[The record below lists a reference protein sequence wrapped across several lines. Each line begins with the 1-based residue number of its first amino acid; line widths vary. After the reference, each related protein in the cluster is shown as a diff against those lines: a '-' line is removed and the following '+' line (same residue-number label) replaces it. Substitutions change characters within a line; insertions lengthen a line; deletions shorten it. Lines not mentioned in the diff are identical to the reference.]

1 MSGFFSHFQFGHA
14 LFFALLVLLPL
25 LWLDRGRLSP
35 PAILWRSIVLLLL
48 IFALAD
54 PRDLEPTPSSK
65 PAGERVFAFDLSRSV
80 PEEMRLWMARQNMT
94 PGAADR
100 VFVFGGAAEEVKDW
114 EGRLRGEA
122 SSEGIKPEQT
132 NLEAL
137 FAALLRLPR
146 RERSVFL
153 FTDGWQTEG
162 DAERLL
168 PSLAQA
174 VIKVYPVLPPERPAA
189 ANVAVK
195 KIVAPN
201 EGAKG
206 EAINLKV
213 VVENDDRKEIE
224 GNLVLKRNGQPLKS
238 EAVRLKPGS
247 QMFTYQTALG
257 DGPLLSYQAEFTPR
271 RADADLFLEDS
282 QATAWVAVQSKEKV
296 LLLNGRAGEG
306 NYLAEMLKRRGF
318 EVTSVI
324 AGGSPPSPDGYGIAI
339 LNNVEK
345 GKLSPAY
352 LGAIERRVN
361 AGNGLLVLGDENGL
375 PPGGYRQTP
384 VGPVLPVE
392 VTEPK
397 QEDTNRAVLL
407 VIDKSTSM
415 DPSENRFKENR
426 LLYAKRT
433 ATALLGQLREEDFI
447 GVIAV
452 DTRPS
457 TIVPMVPVK
466 NARPAFGRQM
476 DGLIPKG
483 NSYLLPGLEEAMK
496 QLQKQPAGRKHVI
509 LLTDADEIRGNPSEY
524 IDLVTYMKSE
534 GKIRVS
540 AVGIG
545 NGVNE
550 AFIKR
555 IATYGDGASHIAKNL
570 SELPQI
576 VFQIVAQKA
585 PEAPLQEKDFHS
597 VAARDSQILAGL
609 PDSYPPVQGYVETE
623 LKKGARLDL
632 SLPRDGK
639 NSPLM
644 ASWRYGKGR
653 AAVFTADQAGRWSR
667 DWIPWAGLERFWGK
681 VFDWLRPER
690 EMLPAHEARINLVDH
705 RPVLNFYLY
714 SQESDGN
721 IFRYSYS
728 GSKDAQGDGL
738 LKRVAPG
745 HYRSE
750 LPFNAPG
757 DYRVAPKE
765 ERRGR
770 IVDYPIVGY
779 TLPVEAKGDVFK
791 DGFNLRLLE
800 EIARSTGGT
809 INPGPEKEQKTEYIA
824 VKVTFLRSYFIF
836 LAALLFLME
845 VFFRRFFLREI

>member
-1 MSGFFSHFQFGHA
+1 MSRLFAQFEFGQA
-14 LFFALLVLLPL
+14 LFFVLLVLLPL
-25 LWLDRGRLSP
+25 LWLGRRGLSRT
-35 PAILWRSIVLLLL
+35 AIFWRSIVLLLL

-54 PRDLEPTPSSK
+54 PRELERTPSSN

-80 PEEMRLWMARQNMT
+80 PEEMRLWMAQQNMI
-94 PGAADR
+94 PGAGDR
-100 VFVFGGAAEEVKDW
+100 VFVFGGATEEAKDW
-114 EGRLRGEA
+114 ERLLKGEA
-122 SSEGIKPEQT
+122 SIERIKPEQT

-146 RERSVFL
+146 RERNVFL

-162 DAERLL
+162 NAERLL

-174 VIKVYPVLPPERPAA
+174 GVRIYPVLPPERPAA
-189 ANVAVK
+189 PNVAVK

-206 EAINLKV
+206 EALNLKV
-213 VVENDDRKEIE
+213 IVENHDRKEID
-224 GNLVLKRNGQPLKS
+224 GNLLLKRNGQPLKS

-247 QMFTYQTALG
+247 QMFSYPAALG
-257 DGPLLSYQAEFTPR
+257 DGPLLSFQAEFSPR
-271 RADADLFLEDS
+271 RADADRFSEDN

-296 LLLNGRAGEG
+296 LLLNGRSGEG

-324 AGGSPPSPDGYGIAI
+324 AGGSPPSPIGYGVVI
-339 LNNVEK
+339 LNNVQREV
-345 GKLSPAY
+345 LSPDY
-352 LGAIERRVN
+352 LGAIERHVS
-361 AGNGLLVLGDENGL
+361 AGNGLLVLGDESGL
-375 PPGGYRQTP
+375 PPAAYRQTP
-384 VGPVLPVE
+384 IGPVLPVE
-392 VTEPK
+392 ITEPK

-452 DTRPS
+452 DTKPS
-457 TIVPMVPVK
+457 TIVPVVPVK
-466 NARPAFGRQM
+466 QARRAFGRQM
-476 DGLIPKG
+476 DGLIAKG

-496 QLQKQPAGRKHVI
+496 QLRKQPAGRKHVI
-509 LLTDADEIRGNPSEY
+509 LLTDADEIRGNASEY
-524 IDLVTYMKSE
+524 IDLVTYMKTE

-555 IATYGDGASHIAKNL
+555 IATYGDGVPHIAKNL

-576 VFQIVAQKA
+576 LFQLVAQKT
-585 PEAPLQEKDFHS
+585 PEAPRQQKDF
-597 VAARDSQILAGL
+597 VPAAARGSEILAGL
-609 PDSYPPVQGYVETE
+609 PDSYPPVQDYVETE

-653 AAVFTADQAGRWSR
+653 AAVFTADQAGRWSK

-705 RPVLNFYLY
+705 RPVLDFYLY

-721 IFRYSYS
+721 IFRYSFS
-728 GSKDAQGDGL
+728 GSKGAQGDGI

-745 HYRSE
+745 HYQSD
-750 LPFNAPG
+750 LPFTAAG

-770 IVDYPIVGY
+770 IVDYPVVGY

-800 EIARSTGGT
+800 QIARSTGGT
-809 INPGPEKEQKTEYIA
+809 INPGPEQEQKTEYDV

>member
-1 MSGFFSHFQFGHA
+1 MSRFVSHLQFGQA
-14 LFFALLVLLPL
+14 LFFALLILLPL
-25 LWLDRGRLSP
+25 LWFGRRRLSL
-35 PAILWRSIVLLLL
+35 PAILWRSVVLLLL

-54 PRDLEPTPSSK
+54 PRELEQTPANK

-80 PEEMRLWMARQNMT
+80 PEEMRLWMARTEMI
-94 PGAADR
+94 PRAGDR
-100 VFVFGGAAEEVKDW
+100 VFIFGGAAEEVKDW
-114 EGRLRGEA
+114 EGRFRGEA
-122 SSEGIKPEQT
+122 SIEAIKPEET
-132 NLEAL
+132 NLETL
-137 FAALLRLPR
+137 FSSLLRLPW
-146 RERSVFL
+146 RERNVFL

-174 VIKVYPVLPPERPAA
+174 GIKIYPVLPPERPAA

-195 KIVAPN
+195 KIVVPN
-201 EGAKG
+201 EAAQG
-206 EAINLKV
+206 EAVNLNV
-213 VVENDDRKEIE
+213 LVENNDRKEID
-224 GNLVLKRNGQPLKS
+224 GTLVLKRNGQTLKS
-238 EAVRLKPGS
+238 EPVRLKPGS
-247 QMFTYQTALG
+247 QMLSHRTTIG
-257 DGPLLSYQAEFTPR
+257 EGPLVSFQAEFTPR
-271 RADADLFLEDS
+271 RADADRFSEDN

-318 EVTSVI
+318 EVTSAI
-324 AGGSPPSPDGYGIAI
+324 AGGAPPSPDGYGIVI

-345 GKLSPAY
+345 DKLSPAY
-352 LGAIERRVN
+352 LGAVERHVS
-361 AGNGLLVLGDENGL
+361 AGNGLLVLGDESGL
-375 PPGGYRQTP
+375 PPAAYRETP
-384 VGPVLPVE
+384 IGPVLPVE
-392 VTEPK
+392 ITEPK

-452 DTRPS
+452 DTKPS

-466 NARPAFGRQM
+466 QARPAFGRQM
-476 DGLIPKG
+476 DGLIAKG

-496 QLQKQPAGRKHVI
+496 QLQKQAASRKHVI
-509 LLTDADEIRGNPSEY
+509 LLTDADEIRGNASEY
-524 IDLVTYMKSE
+524 IDLVTYMKTE

-576 VFQIVAQKA
+576 LFQLVAQKT
-585 PEAPLQEKDFHS
+585 PEAPRQQKDFHP

-609 PDSYPPVQGYVETE
+609 PEAFPPVKGYVETE

-639 NSPLM
+639 NSPLL

-653 AAVFTADQAGRWSR
+653 AAVFTADQAGRWSK

-705 RPVLNFYLY
+705 RPVLDFYLY

-721 IFRYSYS
+721 IFRYSFS
-728 GSKDAQGDGL
+728 GSKGSQGDGIL
-738 LKRVAPG
+738 NRVAPG

-757 DYRVAPKE
+757 DYRVALKE

-770 IVDYPIVGY
+770 IVDYPVVGY

-800 EIARSTGGT
+800 QIARSTGGI
-809 INPGPEKEQKTEYIA
+809 INPGPEQEQKTEYTA

>member
-1 MSGFFSHFQFGHA
+1 MSGFFSHFQFGQA

-25 LWLDRGRLSP
+25 LWLGRRRLFP

-54 PRDLEPTPSSK
+54 PRETEETHSST
-65 PAGERVFAFDLSRSV
+65 PAGEAVFAFDLSRSV
-80 PEEMRLWMARQNMT
+80 PGEMRLWMARQNII
-94 PGAADR
+94 PRAGDR
-100 VFVFGGAAEEVKDW
+100 VFIFGGAVEEVKDW
-114 EGRLRGEA
+114 ESRLRGEA
-122 SSEGIKPEQT
+122 SIEGIKPEQT

-137 FAALLRLPR
+137 FSTLLSLPR
-146 RERSVFL
+146 HERSVFL

-174 VIKVYPVLPPERPAA
+174 GIKVYPVLPPERPAA
-189 ANVAVK
+189 PNVAVK

-206 EAINLKV
+206 EAINLKA
-213 VVENDDRKEIE
+213 VVENNDNKEIE
-224 GNLVLKRNGQPLKS
+224 GSLILKRNGQPLKS
-238 EAVRLKPGS
+238 EPVRLKPGS
-247 QMFTYQTALG
+247 HMFSYQTALG
-257 DGPLLSYQAEFTPR
+257 EGPLLSYQAEFSPR
-271 RADADLFLEDS
+271 RADADRFPQDN

-306 NYLAEMLKRRGF
+306 NYLEEMLKRHGF
-318 EVTSVI
+318 DVTSVV
-324 AGGSPPSPDGYGIAI
+324 AGGSPPSLIGYGVVI
-339 LNNVEK
+339 LNNVQREV
-345 GKLSPAY
+345 LSPDY
-352 LGAIERRVN
+352 LGTVERQVS

-375 PPGGYRQTP
+375 PPGGYRRTP

-392 VTEPK
+392 VTEPQ

-466 NARPAFGRQM
+466 KARPAFGRQM
-476 DGLIPKG
+476 DGLIAKG

-496 QLQKQPAGRKHVI
+496 QLHKQPAGRKHVI

-524 IDLVTYMKSE
+524 IDLVTYMKTE

-555 IATYGDGASHIAKNL
+555 IATYGDGVPHIAKNL

-576 VFQIVAQKA
+576 VFQLVAQKA
-585 PEAPLQEKDFHS
+585 PEAPRQQKDF
-597 VAARDSQILAGL
+597 VPAAARGSEILVGL
-609 PDSYPPVQGYVETE
+609 PDSYPPVKGYVETE

-639 NSPLM
+639 NSPLL

-653 AAVFTADQAGRWSR
+653 AAVFTADQAGRWSK
-667 DWIPWAGLERFWGK
+667 DWILWAGLERFWGK

-705 RPVLNFYLY
+705 RPVLDFYLY

-721 IFRYSYS
+721 IFRYSFS
-728 GSKDAQGDGL
+728 GSKGAQGDGI

-779 TLPVEAKGDVFK
+779 TLPVKAKGDVFK
-791 DGFNLRLLE
+791 EGFNLRLLE

-809 INPGPEKEQKTEYIA
+809 INPGPEQEQKTEYTA

-845 VFFRRFFLREI
+845 VFFRRFFPGEI